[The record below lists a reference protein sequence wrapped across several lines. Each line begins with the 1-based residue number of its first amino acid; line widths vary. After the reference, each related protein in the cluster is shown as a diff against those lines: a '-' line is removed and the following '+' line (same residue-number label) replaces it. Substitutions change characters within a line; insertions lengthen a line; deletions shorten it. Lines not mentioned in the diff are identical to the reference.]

1 MPEMAEMPVPIL
13 SPCTVTPTA
22 RHEGPP
28 VRNSCGN
35 CNQSKVK
42 CSKERPNCRRCL
54 ARNTPC
60 TYAVS
65 MRGVK
70 RTRTEQ
76 PIEETGQPEQKKRA
90 PELLSPTLSD
100 ILPDT
105 GLDLS
110 AQPAYFS
117 DWNNDLYGGS
127 LVNDNL
133 GSMLPFNTF
142 DPTLFDQA
150 ALAYPLE
157 IPSSSSPPTQAFLGP
172 QIPLPSIPNTLSL
185 SPITPP
191 RSRDGASGV
200 SIASG
205 PSPRPASNSSTPCC
219 CQQTIA
225 YKLTEFSTPKP
236 PSSFNLD
243 TFLAEHRANM
253 ALCMSVLDCADLK
266 HRAGMLLLMQLI
278 SLLFHMVAAFD
289 QILMQGEKT
298 QSRSQSQSQ
307 SHCHSRTQSPNQ
319 IYPTYPPTPPPNH
332 RKEQVVHANLLRAE
346 LAKLGAMIQ
355 QFDRRYC
362 SLDNTL
368 LAEDTFLLSPLFVNL
383 QWKTQAKFDAVRSWM
398 PWL

>member
-1 MPEMAEMPVPIL
+1 MAEMPAPIL
-13 SPCTVTPTA
+13 SPSTVTSATRP
-22 RHEGPP
+22 EDLPL
-28 VRNSCGN
+28 RNSCGN
-35 CNQSKVK
+35 CNQAKVK
-42 CSKERPNCRRCL
+42 CSKDRPTCRRCVT
-54 ARNTPC
+54 RNTPC

-90 PELLSPTLSD
+90 PPLPSPARSD
-100 ILPDT
+100 ILPST
-105 GLDLS
+105 GVDIPT
-110 AQPAYFS
+110 QTTYFS
-117 DWNNDLYGGS
+117 DWNNDLYTGT

-133 GSMLPFNTF
+133 GSLLPFNTF
-142 DPTLFDQA
+142 DPALFDQA
-150 ALAYPLE
+150 SLSYPLD
-157 IPSSSSPPTQAFLGP
+157 ITSSSSPPTQGFLGP
-172 QIPLPSIPNTLSL
+172 QMPLPSNSMPIPL

-191 RSRDGASGV
+191 RSRDGPSGV
-200 SIASG
+200 STASHRG
-205 PSPRPASNSSTPCC
+205 LSSSPSAPCC
-219 CQQTIA
+219 CQQTIT
-225 YKLTEFSTPKP
+225 YKLAEFGTPKP
-236 PSSFNLD
+236 PSTFSLD

-253 ALCMSVLDCADLK
+253 ALCTTVLDCPDPQHK
-266 HRAGMLLLMQLI
+266 AGMLLLMQLI

-289 QILMQGEKT
+289 QILQQGEKP
-298 QSRSQSQSQ
+298 QP
-307 SHCHSRTQSPNQ
+307 H
-319 IYPTYPPTPPPNH
+319 PTYPPTPPSSH

-346 LAKLGAMIQ
+346 LAKLGALIQ